1 MIVIDANI
9 LLYAYDE
16 DDPRYPVVSPWFEAQ
31 MMGSDDVGLS
41 LLAILAF
48 LRISTDHR
56 VFHQPR
62 PVATALAIVDS
73 WLARPNVRLL
83 EPTSGHWTTLADAA
97 AGGQARGPQLMDA
110 HLAALTI
117 EHGGT
122 LATADRGFAR
132 YPGLRTI
139 DPIGA

>member
-1 MIVIDANI
+1 MIVIDANVLI
-9 LLYAYDE
+9 YAYDAT
-16 DDPRYPVVSPWFEAQ
+16 DRRHPAVAPWFQRQ
-31 MMGSDDVGLS
+31 MAGPDDVGLS
-41 LLAILAF
+41 LVAIMAF

-56 VFHQPR
+56 VFEHPR

-73 WLARPNVRLL
+73 WLARPNARLL
-83 EPTSGHWTTLADAA
+83 EPTGRHWETLLDLA

-117 EHGGT
+117 EHGAT

-132 YPGLRTI
+132 YAGLRTV
-139 DPIGA
+139 DPTAA

>member
-1 MIVIDANI
+1 MIVMDANM

-16 DDPRYPVVSPWFEAQ
+16 EDPRHAVVSPWFEAQ
-31 MMGSDDVGLS
+31 MSTTGDVGLS
-41 LLAILAF
+41 VLAILAF

-56 VFHQPR
+56 VFRQPR
-62 PVATALAIVDS
+62 PVATALAIVES
-73 WLARPNVRLL
+73 WLAHPTVRLL
-83 EPTSGHWTTLADAA
+83 EPTRRHWTTLADLATS
-97 AGGQARGPQLMDA
+97 GQARGPQLMDA

-117 EHGGT
+117 EHGAT

-139 DPIGA
+139 DPTDV

>member
-9 LLYAYDE
+9 LLYAYDQ
-16 DDPRYPVVSPWFEAQ
+16 DDPRHAVVSPWFETQ
-31 MMGSDDVGLS
+31 MSGSGHVGLS

-56 VFHQPR
+56 VFQQPR
-62 PVATALAIVDS
+62 PVATGLAIVDS
-73 WLARPNVRLL
+73 WLAHPNVRLL
-83 EPTSGHWTTLADAA
+83 EPTRRHWTTLADVAT
-97 AGGQARGPQLMDA
+97 GGQARGPQLMDA

-117 EHGGT
+117 EHGAT

-139 DPIGA
+139 DPTAG

>member
-9 LLYAYDE
+9 LLYAYDQ
-16 DDPRYPVVSPWFEAQ
+16 DDPRHSAVSPWFEGQ
-31 MMGSDDVGLS
+31 MSGSGGVGLS

-56 VFHQPR
+56 VFQQPR
-62 PVATALAIVDS
+62 TVATALAIVDS
-73 WLARPNVRLL
+73 WLAHPNVRLL
-83 EPTSGHWTTLADAA
+83 APTSRHWATLAGVAG
-97 AGGQARGPQLMDA
+97 GGQARGPQLMDA

-117 EHGGT
+117 EHGAT

-139 DPIGA
+139 DPTAA